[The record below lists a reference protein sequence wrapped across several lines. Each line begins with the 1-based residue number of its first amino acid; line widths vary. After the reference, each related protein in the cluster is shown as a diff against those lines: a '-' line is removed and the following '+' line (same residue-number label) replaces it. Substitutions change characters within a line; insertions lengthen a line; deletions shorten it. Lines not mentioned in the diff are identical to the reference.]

1 MRRIEQVRVDARS
14 GVLHPENLARYD
26 VRRFEPHPDISEV
39 VDCYWRVRWHLD
51 EGEVISQRI
60 IDAVNVHL
68 TVEEGAVP
76 APLVVTGVHRR
87 VWHRQIRDSGSAFG
101 IRLRPA
107 GLAVVSDL
115 TPSRIA
121 DSTVAVTPSL
131 DRRLHETMSA
141 VAAAHTA
148 EDRVE
153 AANAA
158 IAERLAERPV
168 GPVGRLANAVY
179 DELVAGVRSRV
190 GPDLAEQLGVSQRT
204 IQRALKET
212 LGHGPKFLSRRIR
225 LQELAR
231 LLVTEPDLDLATL
244 AFELGYADQAHL
256 TNDFRSVTGMSP
268 GAYRREVMSLTARR

>member
-39 VDCYWRVRWHLD
+39 VDYFWRVRWHLD

-141 VAAAHTA
+141 VAAADAA

-179 DELVAGVRSRV
+179 DGLVAGVRSRV
-190 GPDLAEQLGVSQRT
+190 GPDLAERLGVSQRT

>member
-1 MRRIEQVRVDARS
+1 RGPPPREPGPLRRPPLRAPSRHL
-14 GVLHPENLARYD
+14 GGGGLLLARALAP
-26 VRRFEPHPDISEV
+26 RR
-39 VDCYWRVRWHLD
+39 RGGHLPAD
-51 EGEVISQRI
+51 HRRRQRPSDRRGRGGAGASGRHRGAPAGVAPADTRQRI
-60 IDAVNVHL
+60 GLRH
-68 TVEEGAVP
+68 P
-76 APLVVTGVHRR
+76 PPTGRAR
-87 VWHRQIRDSGSAFG
+87 G
-101 IRLRPA
+101 RLRP
-107 GLAVVSDL
+107 D
-115 TPSRIA
+115 PF
-121 DSTVAVTPSL
+121 PH
-131 DRRLHETMSA
+131 RRLHGGGDPVGRPPPPRDDVRGRRGRRGRRPGGGSQ
-141 VAAAHTA
+141 
-148 EDRVE
+148 RR
-153 AANAA
+153 

-190 GPDLAEQLGVSQRT
+190 GPDLAERLGVSQRT

-268 GAYRREVMSLTARR
+268 GSYRREVMSLTARR

>member
-39 VDCYWRVRWHLD
+39 VDYFWHVRWHLD
-51 EGEVISQRI
+51 EGKVISQRI

-141 VAAAHTA
+141 VAAADAA

-190 GPDLAEQLGVSQRT
+190 GPDLAERLGVSQRT

>member
-1 MRRIEQVRVDARS
+1 MRRIEQVRLDARS

-39 VDCYWRVRWHLD
+39 VDYFWHVRWHLD

-141 VAAAHTA
+141 VAAADAA

-158 IAERLAERPV
+158 SPSAWPN
-168 GPVGRLANAVY
+168 GPSALSGASPTPSTTGWWRESAP
-179 DELVAGVRSRV
+179 GS
-190 GPDLAEQLGVSQRT
+190 GPTWRNGS
-204 IQRALKET
+204 
-212 LGHGPKFLSRRIR
+212 G
-225 LQELAR
+225 
-231 LLVTEPDLDLATL
+231 
-244 AFELGYADQAHL
+244 
-256 TNDFRSVTGMSP
+256 
-268 GAYRREVMSLTARR
+268 